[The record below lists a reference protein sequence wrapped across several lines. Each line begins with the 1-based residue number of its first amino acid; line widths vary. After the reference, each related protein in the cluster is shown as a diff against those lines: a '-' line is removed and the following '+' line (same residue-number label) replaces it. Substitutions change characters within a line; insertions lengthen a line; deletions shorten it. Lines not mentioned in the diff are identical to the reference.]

1 MALGHLTIRMH
12 IPAAEMRDWNS
23 TRMEEIGRK
32 IEMLAAS
39 DAATGQDAG
48 SASHDLDKLENPVI
62 NIDRIKKARPAG
74 RRS

>member
-1 MALGHLTIRMH
+1 
-12 IPAAEMRDWNS
+12 
-23 TRMEEIGRK
+23 MEEIGRK

-62 NIDRIKKARPAG
+62 NIDRIKKARPAD